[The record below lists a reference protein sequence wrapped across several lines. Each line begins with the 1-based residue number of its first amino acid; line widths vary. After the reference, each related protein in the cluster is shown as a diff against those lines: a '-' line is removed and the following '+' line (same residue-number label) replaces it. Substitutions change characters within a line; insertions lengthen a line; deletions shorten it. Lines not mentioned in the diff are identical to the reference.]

1 MSLGSRSSSSADDEL
16 RLPRAPG
23 LFRRFWA
30 RHPLFADIL
39 IAVVCL
45 LFSLV
50 PATTFRPRD
59 DQASGLAAL
68 WPSTGPVVVIT
79 IVAGC
84 AALLLRRR
92 FPRTVFVL
100 AVLVAHTYLL
110 APVAVGGPLL
120 CVAAYSLAVYGGTRV
135 CLIASGVALAV
146 LGGTAAILGFSGAI
160 SAMIAWN
167 AIVGETITTTIGA
180 LIGTNVGNRKRYVA
194 ALIER
199 SRQLVVERDQ
209 QAQLAGAAER
219 DRIARELHDIVAH
232 SLTVMVALAE
242 GVAASTDIERSRP
255 GATAIAA
262 TGREALRDMRATL
275 GVLREADAAPLTP
288 LARDTTAETVASAR
302 AAGFDATL
310 TVTGDRPPLSSAT
323 QLAISRI
330 VQESVTNA
338 IRHARGAER
347 IDVSVDYRADA
358 VEIRV
363 ADDGEQVVLPPAS
376 ASGYGLRGLRERV
389 ELAGGTVAAG
399 PRTSRGWLVSA
410 RIPLDEESHD
420 N

>member
-1 MSLGSRSSSSADDEL
+1 MSPGSRSSSSADDEL

-39 IAVVCL
+39 IAAVCL

-50 PATTFRPRD
+50 PATTFEPRA
-59 DQASGLAAL
+59 DQTTGAAML
-68 WPSTGPVVVIT
+68 WPATGPVVVAV

-100 AVLVAHTYLL
+100 AVFVAHTYLL

-135 CLIASGVALAV
+135 CLIGSGVALAA

-160 SAMIAWN
+160 SPMIAWN
-167 AIVGETITTTIGA
+167 AVVGETITTTIGA

-275 GVLREADAAPLTP
+275 GVLRESDAAPLAP

-310 TVTGDRPPLSSAT
+310 TVAGDRPPLSSAT

-363 ADDGEQVVLPPAS
+363 ADDGEPVVLPPPS

-389 ELAGGTVAAG
+389 ELAGGTVTAG
-399 PRTSRGWLVSA
+399 PRASRGWLVSA
-410 RIPLDEESHD
+410 RMPLDKEPHD
-420 N
+420 D